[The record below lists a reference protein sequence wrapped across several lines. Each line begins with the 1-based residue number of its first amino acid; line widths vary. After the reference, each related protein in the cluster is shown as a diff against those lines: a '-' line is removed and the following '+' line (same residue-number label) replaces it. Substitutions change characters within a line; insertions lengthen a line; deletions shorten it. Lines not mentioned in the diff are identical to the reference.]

1 MDYTY
6 IFDPSINLCTSHN
19 ITQQKLSF
27 YENLQMVN
35 KLTPSYNICTVDY
48 PSSKYCDIKKYNI
61 LKEIQNCYDVDKDFF
76 AKIRNLSNPFEF
88 IGYSIFKNRAGVKL
102 ANIDAV
108 LNITKKSGFTF
119 DKKQS
124 SDNFTFCDIASGP
137 GAFTQYLQYRYPNSK
152 GYGITIRH
160 EFNDWNTKILNM
172 NNFTPYYGPDNSGD
186 LYTNCLNFIEFV
198 KEKEPNGVDL
208 VTGDGAFD
216 NTYDN
221 LEEFNS
227 SRLLLTQIIIGIDC
241 TKINGNFVVKVLDT
255 VNEFSAQLIYIL
267 SLCFKSIL
275 LFKPCSSRPASSERY
290 LVCLNRNEQVFSYLS
305 ILKNALPYYN
315 NNDYLKSIFS
325 DDLSKVDLQKVDG
338 SILPKPSGQ
347 VDGTF
352 GSILP
357 QDFIDWLTLNNNV
370 SINLRLLIGR
380 NILYIMRYLSPHIN
394 FDSNINNLMY
404 YINKT
409 LQTKELDD
417 ETKSKLY
424 FLKNN
429 IVQYDINKFL
439 TIWNLP
445 DNINKLIKF

>member
-1 MDYTY
+1 MDDTY
-6 IFDPSINLCTSHN
+6 IFDPSIDICTSYN
-19 ITQQKLSF
+19 IKEHKFSI
-27 YENLQMVN
+27 YENPQILT
-35 KLTPSYNICTVDY
+35 KLTPSYSICKVDY

-61 LKEIQNCYDVDKDFF
+61 LKEIQNCYDVDRDFF
-76 AKIRNLSNPFEF
+76 GKVRNLTNPFEF
-88 IGYSIFKNRAGVKL
+88 IGYSMFKNRAGVKI

-124 SDNFTFCDIASGP
+124 SENFTFCDIASGP

-160 EFNDWNTKILNM
+160 KFNDWNSKILNM
-172 NNFTPYYGPDNSGD
+172 SNFTPYYGDDDSGD
-186 LYTNCLNFIEFV
+186 LYTNCLNFIDFV
-198 KEKEPNGVDL
+198 KQKEPNGVDL

-227 SRLLLTQIIIGIDC
+227 SRLLLTQTIIGIDC

-267 SLCFKSIL
+267 SLCFKSII

-290 LVCLNRNEQVFSYLS
+290 LVCLDRNEQVFSYLS

-315 NNDYLKSIFS
+315 DDNYLKSIFT
-325 DDLSKVDLQKVDG
+325 DDLSKIDLPKIDL
-338 SILPKPSGQ
+338 SKIDLSKPSGQ
-347 VDGTF
+347 VDGTR

-357 QDFIDWLTLNNNV
+357 QDFVDWLTLNNNV
-370 SINLRLLIGR
+370 SINLRLLIGK
-380 NILYIMRYLSPHIN
+380 NILYVMKYLSPHIN
-394 FDSNINNLMY
+394 FESDINNLMY

-409 LQTKELDD
+409 LQTVELDD

-424 FLKNN
+424 LLKNN

-445 DNINKLIKF
+445 DNIPSN

>member
-6 IFDPSINLCTSHN
+6 IFDPSINLCTSDN
-19 ITQQKLSF
+19 ISQHKLSI
-27 YENLQMVN
+27 YENSQFFT
-35 KLTPSYNICTVDY
+35 KLTPSYNTCKIDY

-61 LKEIQNCYDVDKDFF
+61 LKEIQNCYDVDKDFY

-108 LNITKKSGFTF
+108 LNITKKLGFTF

-137 GAFTQYLQYRYPNSK
+137 GAFTQYLQYRFPNSK

-160 EFNDWNTKILNM
+160 KFNDWNHKILNM
-172 NNFTPYYGPDNSGD
+172 NNFTPYYGPDDSGD
-186 LYTNCLNFIEFV
+186 LYTNCLNFIDFV
-198 KEKEPNGVDL
+198 KQKEPNGVDL

-221 LEEFNS
+221 LEELNS

-241 TKINGNFVVKVLDT
+241 TKISGNFVVKVLDT

-267 SLCFKSIL
+267 SLCFNSIC

-290 LVCLNRNEQVFSYLS
+290 LICLNRKEQVFSYLS
-305 ILKNALPYYN
+305 ILKNALPYYTDN
-315 NNDYLKSIFS
+315 LYLKNIFS
-325 DDLSKVDLQKVDG
+325 DNLPSVDNLQNIDG
-338 SILPKPSGQ
+338 DDVSSSFTPL
-347 VDGTF
+347 
-352 GSILP
+352 LP
-357 QDFIDWLTLNNNV
+357 QDFIDWLTINNNV
-370 SINLRLLIGR
+370 SINLRLLIGE
-380 NILYIMRYLSPHIN
+380 NILNIMQYLSPHIN
-394 FDSNINNLMY
+394 FDPNINNLSY
-404 YINKT
+404 YIKKT

-424 FLKNN
+424 FLKNS
-429 IVQYDINKFL
+429 IVHYDIKKFL

-445 DNINKLIKF
+445 DNIPNNLLQ